1 MAKRILP
8 VRLVLDSVP
17 RRNLMPILPREAD
30 LYPDDLL
37 DRSEIGQEAGRGWW
51 AFYLRSRREKQFM
64 RGLQGMSIP
73 FYGPMVRKLTRS
85 PSGRGR
91 ESFAPLFS
99 SYVFVYGDVEART
112 RALTTEC
119 VSRWLPVENG
129 RELTKDL
136 RQIRRLIAADVPISL
151 ESQLEAGDL
160 VRVKNGPFR
169 GLEGVVVSRQGKT
182 RLFVAVRFLQQGASM
197 ALEDFDVER
206 V

>member
-1 MAKRILP
+1 
-8 VRLVLDSVP
+8 
-17 RRNLMPILPREAD
+17 MPILPREAD
-30 LYPDDLL
+30 IYPDDLL
-37 DRSEIGQEAGRGWW
+37 DRSEVGREAGRGWW

-64 RGLQGMSIP
+64 RGLQAMSIP

-99 SYVFVYGDVEART
+99 SYVFVYGDVDART

-129 RELTKDL
+129 WELTKDL
-136 RQIRRLIAADVPISL
+136 RQIRRLIAADVPISI

-160 VRVKNGPFR
+160 VRVKTGPFR
-169 GLEGVVVSRQGKT
+169 GLEGVIVSRQGKT